1 MLPNTAPVITS
12 EPPASAAIGET
23 YSYQLAAGDGEGQA
37 IFFGLLAA
45 PEGMTVDSETGLLT
59 WTPPADASA
68 LTQVIVEA
76 FDTRGAVPLQRFTIE
91 VANGNRAPRLV
102 NPPLRPEGAEGG
114 LFELQPVGI
123 ARRGERPVG
132 KKGG

>member
-1 MLPNTAPVITS
+1 MRISDWSSDVCSSDLGRTVSISNGGTQRLSVVTGVVAGMLPNTAPVITS
-12 EPPASAAIGET
+12 EPSASAAIGET

-68 LTQVIVEA
+68 LTQVIVERSEEH
-76 FDTRGAVPLQRFTIE
+76 TS
-91 VANGNRAPRLV
+91 
-102 NPPLRPEGAEGG
+102 
-114 LFELQPVGI
+114 ELQSLMRI
-123 ARRGERPVG
+123 
-132 KKGG
+132 

>member
-45 PEGMTVDSETGLLT
+45 PEGMTVDSATGLLT

-68 LTQVIVEA
+68 LTHVTVHA
-76 FDTRGAVPLQRFTIE
+76 FATPGPVPLQPFPT
-91 VANGNRAPRLV
+91 
-102 NPPLRPEGAEGG
+102 
-114 LFELQPVGI
+114 QPIGRVSC
-123 ARRGERPVG
+123 GERVCPT
-132 KKGG
+132 